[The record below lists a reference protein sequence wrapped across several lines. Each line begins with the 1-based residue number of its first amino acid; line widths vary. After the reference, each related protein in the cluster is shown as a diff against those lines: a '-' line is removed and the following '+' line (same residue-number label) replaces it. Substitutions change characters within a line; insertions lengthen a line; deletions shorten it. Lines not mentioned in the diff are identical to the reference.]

1 VFYFGILL
9 NCYKG
14 NTDKKILLKESMD
27 RANVAFSNTMGH
39 DVPFWGILLNCALLT
54 QSSLQISGRQSDKG
68 IFYALACISIVRL
81 LLDIVCR
88 DNMTN
93 YHTLLGLVVVCEFIV
108 LDSIVRRMCKY
119 STTPRISMII
129 VSVSLLVVD
138 ISYILNLVLANDF
151 VPEA

>member
-1 VFYFGILL
+1 
-9 NCYKG
+9 
-14 NTDKKILLKESMD
+14 MD
-27 RANVAFSNTMGH
+27 RVNVAFSNTMGH

-54 QSSLQISGRQSDKG
+54 QSSLHISGRQSDKG

-138 ISYILNLVLANDF
+138 ISYILNLVLPNDF

>member
-1 VFYFGILL
+1 
-9 NCYKG
+9 
-14 NTDKKILLKESMD
+14 MD
-27 RANVAFSNTMGH
+27 RVNVAFSNTMGH

-54 QSSLQISGRQSDKG
+54 QSSLQISGRQSDKS

-93 YHTLLGLVVVCEFIV
+93 YHTLLGLVVVCEFVV

-138 ISYILNLVLANDF
+138 ISYILNLLLPNDF
-151 VPEA
+151 APEG

>member
-1 VFYFGILL
+1 
-9 NCYKG
+9 
-14 NTDKKILLKESMD
+14 MD

-138 ISYILNLVLANDF
+138 ISYILNLVLPNDF

>member
-1 VFYFGILL
+1 
-9 NCYKG
+9 
-14 NTDKKILLKESMD
+14 MD
-27 RANVAFSNTMGH
+27 RVNVAFSNTMGH

-138 ISYILNLVLANDF
+138 ISYILNLVLPNDF

>member
-1 VFYFGILL
+1 
-9 NCYKG
+9 
-14 NTDKKILLKESMD
+14 MD
-27 RANVAFSNTMGH
+27 RVNVAFSNTMGH

-54 QSSLQISGRQSDKG
+54 QSSLQISGRQSDKS

-138 ISYILNLVLANDF
+138 ISYILNLVLPNDF